1 MFTSS
6 SRDIM
11 PQKKVLVYS
20 TPTCPHCVALKEYLK
35 EHNVKYTDIDVS
47 QDREALD
54 EMVEKSGQMGVPVI
68 IIDDK
73 TVIVGFDRAAL
84 EMELDIQD

>member
-1 MFTSS
+1 
-6 SRDIM
+6 M
-11 PQKKVLVYS
+11 PQKNVVVYS
-20 TPTCPHCVALKEYLK
+20 TPTCPYCVSLKEYLK
-35 EHNVKYTDIDVS
+35 EHNVKYKEIDVS

-73 TVIVGFDRAAL
+73 IVIVGFDRAEL
-84 EMELDIQD
+84 ERALDIQD